1 MNCMALVARPSMKM
15 MAKKRSKDLLY
26 PRLVCKYQ
34 LDKIRSSVQ
43 TVDCELRETVPLS
56 SDEFKECVSSGNY
69 CVPSVR

>member
-43 TVDCELRETVPLS
+43 TVDCGL
-56 SDEFKECVSSGNY
+56 
-69 CVPSVR
+69 